1 LAAWKRLVDSE
12 GAGGRLLDLVR
23 RAQRGDHAAFD
34 ELAAQH
40 AQDLFRLA
48 VAIVGWELA
57 PDVLQEAL
65 IRAWRELPTLR
76 DPDRFRIWVRRIVV
90 NLSRDALRAR
100 RRSRV
105 LALEPALL
113 RSSSTPDP
121 ATTVATI
128 IDLDAAMDRLTGD
141 QRAIVALHYQL
152 GLPIREVALTLG
164 IRDGTAKSRLNSALV
179 VLRRVLGEPAR

>member
-1 LAAWKRLVDSE
+1 
-12 GAGGRLLDLVR
+12 
-23 RAQRGDHAAFD
+23 
-34 ELAAQH
+34 
-40 AQDLFRLA
+40 

-76 DPDRFRIWVRRIVV
+76 DPDRFRIWVRRITV

-100 RRSRV
+100 RRSLLV
-105 LALEPALL
+105 AFEPALL

-121 ATTVATI
+121 ATTVATV
-128 IDLDAAMDRLTGD
+128 IDLDAALDRLTAD

-164 IRDGTAKSRLNSALV
+164 IRDGTAKSRLNAALV